1 MQTTDWN
8 HGTAIAPDDLPAVIS
23 GYLVAHQA
31 RDLDAALLY
40 YAGDAVVTDE
50 GHDYCGPH
58 EIRAWLGRSA
68 SEYTFTA
75 EVTGASEVDGQHF
88 DVAHHL
94 EGDFPGGVA
103 DLHFRFTL
111 AGGLIAQLVIAP

>member
-8 HGTAIAPDDLPAVIS
+8 HGSAIAPDDLPAVIS
-23 GYLVAHQA
+23 GYLVAHRA
-31 RDLDAALLY
+31 RDLDTAISY

-50 GHDYCGPH
+50 GQDYNGPD

-68 SEYTFTA
+68 SEYTYTI
-75 EVTGASEVDGQHF
+75 EVTGASQVDGQHF

-103 DLHFRFTL
+103 DL
-111 AGGLIAQLVIAP
+111 